1 MEFTDTN
8 YHTGNRQATRIYTV
22 QHRELYSIYYNNLE
36 WKIIP
41 NIYIYIWKTESLCY
55 MPETNIVNQLIFLKS
70 HFDIAPVSNK
80 KLENIG

>member
-22 QHRELYSIYYNNLE
+22 QHRELYSINYNNLE

-41 NIYIYIWKTESLCY
+41 NIYIYIYIYGKL
-55 MPETNIVNQLIFLKS
+55 S
-70 HFDIAPVSNK
+70 HFVICL
-80 KLENIG
+80 KLI